1 VKTPLAFQIFSKS
14 MSSRTDALGSSTTN
28 KVCIFVRQGSER
40 KRGWVGGWGGGG
52 VHERVEG
59 AGCRT
64 PVEIPV

>member
-14 MSSRTDALGSSTTN
+14 TSSRVDALGNSTTN
-28 KVCIFVRQGSER
+28 KARVFVRQGSER
-40 KRGWVGGWGGGG
+40 KGGWVGGWGGGG

-59 AGCRT
+59 AGRRT